1 MAIYIGVL
9 FFRRLVYIIA
19 PILYTVFHIRIVKA
33 NVWLL
38 LIFWLP
44 SYILTKLAMRDVTDT
59 YRTQTWGE
67 IVETV
72 FAPYLVIPIFLE
84 SIGISEKK
92 V

>member
-1 MAIYIGVL
+1 
-9 FFRRLVYIIA
+9 
-19 PILYTVFHIRIVKA
+19 
-33 NVWLL
+33 
-38 LIFWLP
+38 
-44 SYILTKLAMRDVTDT
+44 MRDVTDT